1 MNITQHLFG
10 YVFNPFEPVNL
21 RIDESALTDKYNVSQ
36 TFIKL
41 AWPPNNIYGAILY
54 QFYTENNFTLIDKW
68 IDICNRFNLREN
80 GDTKTWAKAVTT
92 FKGYVLERDNSI
104 REVLIAFDKVIAKT
118 GNVDLKFIDT
128 AIKTTLSNSK
138 GTKGAKLGNV
148 FIVQIQ
154 KVWEKLSIPTRR
166 LLIQVIDLITEFT
179 PEWIKKA
186 SKRLF

>member
-1 MNITQHLFG
+1 MNIIQHLFG

-21 RIDESALTDKYNVSQ
+21 RIDESVLVDKYHVSQ

-92 FKGYVLERDNSI
+92 FKGYVLERDSSI

-118 GNVDLKFIDT
+118 GNVNLKFIDT

-138 GTKGAKLGNV
+138 GTKGTKLENV

>member
-1 MNITQHLFG
+1 MQHLFG

-21 RIDESALTDKYNVSQ
+21 RIDELALMDKYHVSQ

-80 GDTKTWAKAVTT
+80 GDMKTWAKAVTT
-92 FKGYVLERDNSI
+92 FKGYVLERDSSI

-138 GTKGAKLGNV
+138 GNSKGTKLGNA
-148 FIVQIQ
+148 FITQIQ
-154 KVWEKLSIPTRR
+154 KVWEKLSILARR

>member
-1 MNITQHLFG
+1 MNIMQHLFG

-21 RIDESALTDKYNVSQ
+21 RIDESALVDKYHVSQ

-41 AWPPNNIYGAILY
+41 AWPPNNIYGVILY

-80 GDTKTWAKAVTT
+80 GDTKIWAKAVTT
-92 FKGYVLERDNSI
+92 FKGYVLERDSSI

-138 GTKGAKLGNV
+138 GTKLGNA
-148 FIVQIQ
+148 FIIQIQ
-154 KVWEKLSIPTRR
+154 KVWEKLGIPTRR

-179 PEWIKKA
+179 PEWVKKA

>member
-1 MNITQHLFG
+1 M
-10 YVFNPFEPVNL
+10 
-21 RIDESALTDKYNVSQ
+21 
-36 TFIKL
+36 
-41 AWPPNNIYGAILY
+41 
-54 QFYTENNFTLIDKW
+54 
-68 IDICNRFNLREN
+68 
-80 GDTKTWAKAVTT
+80 KTWAKAVTT
-92 FKGYVLERDNSI
+92 FKGYVLERDSSI

-138 GTKGAKLGNV
+138 GTKLGNA
-148 FIVQIQ
+148 FITQIQ

>member
-1 MNITQHLFG
+1 MQHLFG
-10 YVFNPFEPVNL
+10 CMFNPFEPVNL
-21 RIDESALTDKYNVSQ
+21 RIDESVLTDKYNVSP

-80 GDTKTWAKAVTT
+80 GDMKTWAKAVTT
-92 FKGYVLERDNSI
+92 FKGYVLERDSSI

-128 AIKTTLSNSK
+128 AIKTTLSNGK
-138 GTKGAKLGNV
+138 GTKLGNA
-148 FIVQIQ
+148 FITQIQ